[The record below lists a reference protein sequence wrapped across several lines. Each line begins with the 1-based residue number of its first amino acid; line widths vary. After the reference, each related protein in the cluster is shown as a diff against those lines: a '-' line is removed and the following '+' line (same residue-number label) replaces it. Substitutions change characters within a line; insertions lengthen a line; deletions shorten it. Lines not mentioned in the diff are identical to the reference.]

1 MKDMNDATQI
11 WKWYDKGVD
20 HHNKMRLYSETERL
34 YSMVE
39 GDQWEFI
46 EKGDADYLSSHDFI
60 TGIVEYKVAMVA
72 MNAVTIN
79 YSPMN
84 TGDNQAVY
92 QQACEKLNAYAS
104 SKWELTKMDIADWEA
119 VNAACVTGDSYLY
132 FYDKDLNHQMIDRTN
147 IYFAD
152 EQEQDIQKQK
162 RVIIYERRFVEDVKE
177 DARNNGIDEQE
188 IESIVSDEDTDTL
201 PTIAKQEVEND
212 KKCSCLLCI
221 EKKPLPPPNAQPEGI
236 FISRSTK
243 TVVYQPAE
251 QVVGKDEDGN
261 PVGIGTT
268 LIPIAKMMWYPKR
281 GSSRGV
287 GEVKRL
293 IANQINSNKLLY
305 RREESIKISAF
316 PKPVVNTD
324 MITNPEDGKKVGA
337 MMKMKGMATR
347 VSEAFGYVAPQTAT
361 SEPKELQEE
370 YIIKS
375 KDLANAGDA
384 ATGNINPEQASGA
397 AIIAVRDQQAITSN
411 KPKAYHKQFIEDIAA
426 IWLDTWVAYNPNGMT
441 VEIEQDMEDGTK
453 ALAEQVIPAEVLQ
466 TLKANSRI
474 DISPTNPYS
483 KFAREQAIENALANG
498 HITFDEYVEALD
510 EDGSAPKGKF
520 EDILEK
526 RKALAEEQAIAEQQA
541 MQEQQLLAQQQA
553 EEAMMQESAMQEE
566 QTTQAQIEQAIS
578 IIEQQKQLLE
588 QYEQAEPQTDPEIKQ
603 KLDMIIQG
611 LGG

>member
-1 MKDMNDATQI
+1 
-11 WKWYDKGVD
+11 
-20 HHNKMRLYSETERL
+20 
-34 YSMVE
+34 
-39 GDQWEFI
+39 
-46 EKGDADYLSSHDFI
+46 
-60 TGIVEYKVAMVA
+60 
-72 MNAVTIN
+72 
-79 YSPMN
+79 
-84 TGDNQAVY
+84 
-92 QQACEKLNAYAS
+92 
-104 SKWELTKMDIADWEA
+104 
-119 VNAACVTGDSYLY
+119 
-132 FYDKDLNHQMIDRTN
+132 
-147 IYFAD
+147 
-152 EQEQDIQKQK
+152 
-162 RVIIYERRFVEDVKE
+162 
-177 DARNNGIDEQE
+177 
-188 IESIVSDEDTDTL
+188 
-201 PTIAKQEVEND
+201 
-212 KKCSCLLCI
+212 
-221 EKKPLPPPNAQPEGI
+221 
-236 FISRSTK
+236 
-243 TVVYQPAE
+243 
-251 QVVGKDEDGN
+251 
-261 PVGIGTT
+261 
-268 LIPIAKMMWYPKR
+268 
-281 GSSRGV
+281 
-287 GEVKRL
+287 
-293 IANQINSNKLLY
+293 
-305 RREESIKISAF
+305 
-316 PKPVVNTD
+316 

-347 VSEAFGYVAPQTAT
+347 VSEAFAYVAPQTAT

-397 AIIAVRDQQAITSN
+397 AIIAVRDQQAIPSN

-466 TLKANSRI
+466 TLKANIRI
-474 DISPTNPYS
+474 DVSPTNPYS

-526 RKALAEEQAIAEQQA
+526 RKALAEEQA
-541 MQEQQLLAQQQA
+541 MQEQQILAEQQA

-566 QTTQAQIEQAIS
+566 QTSQIEQAIS

-588 QYEQAEPQTDPEIKQ
+588 QYEQAEPQTDPEIKE